1 MSTFEGQHQNKSTL
15 TDFAEAFKKELAKQ
29 LFNSIDAQEL
39 QDPEKVSAI
48 QVKKL
53 NITVNKMNNTKSPLI
68 DMKPKDTI
76 KLIIVEI
83 QSCS

>member
-15 TDFAEAFKKELAKQ
+15 TAFAEAFKKELEKQ

-48 QVKKL
+48 
-53 NITVNKMNNTKSPLI
+53 
-68 DMKPKDTI
+68 
-76 KLIIVEI
+76 
-83 QSCS
+83 